1 EMCAEHAEAVTLLRE
16 LTDGYR
22 GSAAQP
28 RTAEDDAA
36 QGHAD
41 QDRAAQP
48 RAAED
53 DAARDRA
60 DQDRADQDRA
70 ARERAAQDR
79 AVQGRLGGAQRRLA
93 LAHELLGQWD
103 AALAV
108 REAAAVAF
116 AAAGQPAEAAV
127 ERLAA
132 AAQLRSAASCP
143 AALDTLA
150 AARPDA
156 EASGRADLVL
166 RIDGL
171 RGNVLSRMGRV
182 REGVAT
188 VRAAL
193 DAALAQALAGPA
205 AELYQRLADSL
216 EH

>member
-79 AVQGRLGGAQRRLA
+79 TVQARLGGAQRRLA

-103 AALAV
+103 AALTV

-132 AAQLRSAASCP
+132 AAHLRSAASFP

-156 EASGRADLVL
+156 ESSRRADLPL
-166 RIDGL
+166 RIDGP
-171 RGNVLSRMGRV
+171 RGDVLARRGRG
-182 REGVAT
+182 RGGNAP
-188 VRAAL
+188 VRASPRARPGPRR
-193 DAALAQALAGPA
+193 AG
-205 AELYQRLADSL
+205 
-216 EH
+216 